1 MILEK
6 RLGVSLFLICQIQA
20 KSDIAKYK
28 NCDMIKHTGKT
39 SYNFV
44 IQKTQWWYFSATIF
58 HAGLQ
63 DWIGVESKEL

>member
-28 NCDMIKHTGKT
+28 NCDMIKHIGKLHIILSFKKRSGDISLQQYFMM
-39 SYNFV
+39 SYK
-44 IQKTQWWYFSATIF
+44 I
-58 HAGLQ
+58 
-63 DWIGVESKEL
+63 E